1 MRPRF
6 RQRPTGVQYH
16 ETYVEIDGVDHAV
29 CVGYYIQREE
39 ADNGTPAGIELD
51 SITYSRDSRDGRDAW
66 DDVTEDQQNQF
77 AIEIGE
83 SGDDED
89 GYGDYLYDQWKDEQ
103 MERE

>member
-16 ETYVEIDGVDHAV
+16 ETYVEINGVEHNV
-29 CVGYYIQREE
+29 KVGYYIQREE
-39 ADNGTPAGIELD
+39 SDTGTPSGINVD
-51 SITYSRDSRDGRDAW
+51 SVTYSLDGKNAW

-83 SGDDED
+83 YGDEAD
-89 GYGDYLYDQWKDEQ
+89 YGDYLYEQMKDAR